1 MRCILII
8 ATPFPLNHRLLIAS
22 PFQLHVLLSGY
33 LFTYLFICLFIIY
46 LFVCFNYLVLP
57 ICTWLW
63 GHPWSHR
70 EPGNVHTPNRSYFS
84 SPGGH

>member
-33 LFTYLFICLFIIY
+33 LFTYLSIYLFIIY

-63 GHPWSHR
+63 GHPWSHS
-70 EPGNVHTPNRSYFS
+70 EPVNVHTPNRWSLTVFE
-84 SPGGH
+84 